1 MRVLRLADFASLKH
15 HKGIAMSVNTTQI
28 NLFVQAAAAAIDANA
43 EEVTAL
49 DQAIGDGDHVT
60 NVQRGLAVLEGLA
73 GDLGALDWSAAFQKM
88 GMSVM
93 STVGGAS
100 GSLYGTFFLA
110 LAKAFKGKEM
120 GRESFAEAFG
130 LGVEA
135 MKQRG
140 KADLGEKTMLD
151 VLIPVAEALKDAAA
165 QGQDLTQ
172 ALAQVQAVAEAG
184 CESTRDM
191 VPTKGRSS
199 FLGERAKG
207 CIDAGARTSQL
218 MIAAIC
224 GVLAG

>member
-1 MRVLRLADFASLKH
+1 
-15 HKGIAMSVNTTQI
+15 MSSQTTQI
-28 NLFVQAAAAAIDANA
+28 AAFIQAAAAAIDANA

-60 NVQRGLAVLEGLA
+60 NVQRGLATLAGLA
-73 GDLGALDWSAAFQKM
+73 PELGGLDWAGALQKM

-110 LAKAFKGKEM
+110 MAKSFKGKDM
-120 GRESFAEAFG
+120 SLPALAEAFG
-130 LGVEA
+130 AGVES

-140 KADLGEKTMLD
+140 KAELGEKTMLD
-151 VLIPVAEALKDAAA
+151 VLIPVAAVLKQAAEESWALP
-165 QGQDLTQ
+165 Q
-172 ALAQVQAVAEAG
+172 AVAEVNRVAEAG

-218 MIAAIC
+218 MIAAVG
-224 GVLAG
+224 GVLAGEAA

>member
-1 MRVLRLADFASLKH
+1 MPA
-15 HKGIAMSVNTTQI
+15 TTSQI
-28 NLFVQAAAAAIDANA
+28 LSFVQAAQAAINANA

-60 NVQRGLAVLEGLA
+60 NVQRGLSVLEGLA
-73 GDLGALDWSAAFQKM
+73 GELVALDWSAAFQKM

-120 GRESFAEAFG
+120 GLDTFAEAFG
-130 LGVEA
+130 LAIDA

-140 KADLGEKTMLD
+140 KSDLGEKTMLD
-151 VLIPVAEALKDAAA
+151 VLIPVASALKEAAA
-165 QGQDLTQ
+165 AGLGLPEVV
-172 ALAQVQAVAEAG
+172 AKINAVAEAG

-191 VPTKGRSS
+191 LPTKGRSS

-218 MIAAIC
+218 MIGAVG
-224 GVLAG
+224 GVLAGNS

>member
-1 MRVLRLADFASLKH
+1 MPASTRQILAF
-15 HKGIAMSVNTTQI
+15 I
-28 NLFVQAAAAAIDANA
+28 QAAQAAINANA

-60 NVQRGLAVLEGLA
+60 NVQRGLSVLEGISAELA
-73 GDLGALDWSAAFQKM
+73 GLDWPAAFQKM

-110 LAKAFKGKEM
+110 LSKALKDKAM
-120 GRESFAEAFG
+120 GLESFAEAFG
-130 LGVEA
+130 LAVEA

-140 KADLGEKTMLD
+140 KSDLGEKTMLD
-151 VLIPVAEALKDAAA
+151 VLIPVAQALKEDAA
-165 QGQDLTQ
+165 QGLP
-172 ALAQVQAVAEAG
+172 LAQIIEHINAVAAVG

-191 VPTKGRSS
+191 LPTKGRSS

-218 MIAAIC
+218 MIAAVG
-224 GVLAG
+224 GVLAGS

>member
-1 MRVLRLADFASLKH
+1 
-15 HKGIAMSVNTTQI
+15 MSVNTTQI

-60 NVQRGLAVLEGLA
+60 NVQRGLAALEGLA

-100 GSLYGTFFLA
+100 GSLYGTFFFA
-110 LAKAFKGKEM
+110 FAKAFKGKEM
-120 GRESFAEAFG
+120 GQESFAEAFG

-151 VLIPVAEALKDAAA
+151 VLIPVAEALKEAAA

-207 CIDAGARTSQL
+207 CTDAGARTSKL

>member
-1 MRVLRLADFASLKH
+1 
-15 HKGIAMSVNTTQI
+15 MSVETKHI
-28 NLFVQAAAAAIDANA
+28 AAFIQAATAAIDANA

-60 NVQRGLAVLEGLA
+60 NLQRGLGVLAGLA
-73 GDLGALDWSAAFQKM
+73 PDLGALDWSAAFQKM

-110 LAKAFKGKEM
+110 LAKSLKGRDM
-120 GRESFAEAFG
+120 DQAALAEAFAA
-130 LGVEA
+130 GVES

-151 VLIPVAEALKDAAA
+151 VLIPVAEALQQAAA
-165 QGQDLTQ
+165 E
-172 ALAQVQAVAEAG
+172 AAPLAQTVAELNRVAAVG

-191 VPTKGRSS
+191 LPTKGRSS
-199 FLGERAKG
+199 FLGERAIG
-207 CIDAGARTSQL
+207 CIDAGARTAQL
-218 MIAAIC
+218 MIAAI
-224 GVLAG
+224 GEVLLAESAG

>member
-1 MRVLRLADFASLKH
+1 MPA
-15 HKGIAMSVNTTQI
+15 TTSQI
-28 NLFVQAAAAAIDANA
+28 LSFIQAAQASINANA

-60 NVQRGLAVLEGLA
+60 NVQRGLSVLEGLA

-110 LAKAFKGKEM
+110 LSKAFKGKDMSLEN
-120 GRESFAEAFG
+120 FAEAFAI
-130 LGVEA
+130 GVEA

-140 KADLGEKTMLD
+140 KSDLGEKTMLD
-151 VLIPVAEALKDAAA
+151 VLIPVAQALKDTAA
-165 QGQDLTQ
+165 QGL
-172 ALAQVQAVAEAG
+172 ALPEVVAKINAVAEAG

-218 MIAAIC
+218 MIAAVG
-224 GVLAG
+224 GVL

>member
-1 MRVLRLADFASLKH
+1 
-15 HKGIAMSVNTTQI
+15 MSSTALIPQFIHTA
-28 NLFVQAAAAAIDANA
+28 QALIDANA

-60 NVQRGLAVLEGLA
+60 NVQRGLSVLAGLA
-73 GDLGALDWSAAFQKM
+73 GDLNGLDWAAAFQKM

-120 GRESFAEAFG
+120 STANFAEAFS
-130 LGVEA
+130 LAVDA

-140 KADLGEKTMLD
+140 KSDIGEKTMLD
-151 VLIPVAEALKDAAA
+151 VLAPVAEALKEAASA
-165 QGQDLTQ
+165 DL
-172 ALAQVQAVAEAG
+172 ALPEIVSKINQVAEAG
-184 CESTRDM
+184 CAATRDLI
-191 VPTKGRSS
+191 PTKGRSS

-207 CIDAGARTSQL
+207 VIDAGARTSQL
-218 MIAAIC
+218 MIAAV
-224 GVLAG
+224 GQVLLAS